1 MTEPVLTEE
10 KTPVSIPP
18 SLMLA
23 KPPALMSTPGESSTS
38 GFGPLPVQS
47 SAGNLAVQRAATEPD
62 RITTPEGDSLPTPVI
77 VGWAEPFEIS
87 FSPRTTPAGDVRLLV
102 RFLYRGTQTPEKARD
117 QDFTVEL
124 LPAPEMP
131 ALGVLQDRRLNVR
144 IVNNSNTTLAIDPY
158 GDGKVTYAIDDEVLP
173 PKPNGARD
181 HHIAIYRNNE
191 PGANASFLMTFTST
205 GGKPVT
211 ETGTGTVVP
220 VAPTGTKPA
229 HEPDPERTPDLS
241 ANLLMEMAIG
251 RLHDLKIRPL
261 SLLFWEVRLRRDL
274 PTNMSIA
281 GEPGLRMRLRRLVDL
296 LAYLGPVFT
305 TLDVLTREDEYLG
318 GLADVA
324 TERVWNIIRLY
335 GEAILT
341 SYYGDSGTNEPLAA
355 ADRLMAEF
363 PGWLNRLYL
372 SDPRGVSSLINKIP
386 DLQAELRSAYLLR
399 GEYNEVEH
407 LRERS
412 YQVMKMS
419 SVSWGPVPGSLYGER
434 EQQRQK
440 VEWDWRSEK
449 NYVSDEIHKLYADV
463 QTDIGMLTAMILYEQ
478 CSYLAHQLSS
488 SLINDIIETPVGRG
502 PLEHITEEYAISLWH
517 IVHRFEDNSYETDGK
532 EKQATAQ
539 AILGD
544 LEGIVGKAT
553 SFESDL
559 DAVNSRLKWINR
571 IDFAGKLVLIV
582 AAATLTGGLAGSIA
596 EVFGANWFYMAVATG
611 FGFTV
616 GSRLGQ
622 RLAYGKVE
630 GGIDSF
636 IDEWFWNT
644 VTFGVLS
651 KVNAGLA
658 NIIKFPEGAGRFTK
672 LAVKLGRAGGA
683 MIALQ
688 GVAELHTFLYEHRL
702 MSWGEHGE
710 AMLTNAVLMATLHA
724 GKFITDPIEARIA
737 KGIVDKLRLN
747 KRIADRIDH
756 VAAKKRLALKN
767 RLAELENGEMPPRE
781 VDKVIDE
788 IAGAWYE
795 ELKIIDDAA
804 SGESGE
810 QPVITKSEL
819 DTALS
824 AYREHIA
831 EMQLQMSHI
840 GVEAPS
846 PSGQTTFRPIEPG
859 VVAFAPEGRPTLE
872 AFYAE
877 DPTMPGKSLT
887 ESATM
892 PGVLEGRMPTGEL
905 TLFVPEGETGPIDI
919 VPEPVEPPKVAGP
932 PKPPEPPKPG
942 GSPEPGETK
951 PVPGDPVRDALL
963 KEAEQR
969 VADAEATVRH
979 AQAHANTAK
988 TELEF
993 YEAEAK
999 SDAAKARAKRA
1010 EARRLEKEAAARR
1023 KNPQRGD
1030 PIEAENQAKEAN
1042 READR
1047 LDMEAKQAL
1056 GVKRGAAEE
1065 AKKAEKSV
1073 PVAEKR
1079 AKKAGESHERQV
1091 ELSRRLDA
1099 LEARYRALPEV
1110 AAKPNMKPPTS
1121 SEAGTLKWEIDSVKR
1136 QLYGEAAKAG
1146 VDIYTR
1152 LRAASPGRN
1161 ATKLALKNLQ
1171 DLPKQLRGP
1180 NDNPIDVTT
1189 GEEMKPED
1197 ISPDHIY
1204 PLNSIA
1210 QEPGFDSLTP
1220 KQQLEIAELTKNY
1233 MPLSEAANFS
1243 KSGRTMEEWFKT
1255 PEGRKVPLKMRE
1267 MLIEIQEQARTHVQ
1281 DQIKEMIKQNER
1293 SSE

>member
-1 MTEPVLTEE
+1 MPEPVLTQE

-23 KPPALMSTPGESSTS
+23 KPPALMSTPGESSAS
-38 GFGPLPVQS
+38 GFHPSPVQS

-87 FSPRTTPAGDVRLLV
+87 FSPRTTPYGDVRLLV

-158 GDGKVTYAIDDEVLP
+158 GDGKVTFAIDDDVLP
-173 PKPNGARD
+173 PKPSGARD
-181 HHIAIYRNNE
+181 HHITIYRNAE
-191 PGANASFLMTFTST
+191 PGPSFLMTFTST

-211 ETGTGTVVP
+211 EIGTGIVVP

-229 HEPDPERTPDLS
+229 HEPEPERTPDLS
-241 ANLLMEMAIG
+241 ANLLMEMAIS
-251 RLHDLKIRPL
+251 RLHDLKIRPV

-281 GEPGLRMRLRRLVDL
+281 GEPRLRMQLRRLVDL

-363 PGWLNRLYL
+363 PRWLNRLYL
-372 SDPRGVSSLINKIP
+372 SDPRGVSSLINTIP
-386 DLQAELRSAYLLR
+386 DLQAELRSAYLRR
-399 GEYNEVEH
+399 GEYRWVEH

-440 VEWDWRSEK
+440 VEWDWRNEK
-449 NYVSDEIHKLYADV
+449 NYVSDEIHDLYANV

-478 CSYLAHQLSS
+478 CSYLAHELSS
-488 SLINDIIETPVGRG
+488 SLINDIIETQVGRG
-502 PLEHITEEYAISLWH
+502 LLEHITEEYATSLWH

-544 LEGIVGKAT
+544 LKGLVGKAT

-559 DAVNSRLKWINR
+559 DAVYSRLKWINR

-596 EVFGANWFYMAVATG
+596 EVFGAGWFSMAVVTG

-622 RLAYGKVE
+622 HLAYGKVE
-630 GGIDSF
+630 GGIGSF
-636 IDEWFWNT
+636 IDEWFWNA

-651 KVNAGLA
+651 KVSAGLA

-724 GKFITDPIEARIA
+724 GKFIMDPIEARIT

-781 VDKVIDE
+781 VDKVINE

-810 QPVITKSEL
+810 EPVITKSEL

-887 ESATM
+887 ESASM

-905 TLFVPEGETGPIDI
+905 TYFVPESETGRIDVLPSEPAPTPKAGPPPAAAAEPPKIEPPRRVEPTKPIVD
-919 VPEPVEPPKVAGP
+919 PKPVEPPKP
-932 PKPPEPPKPG
+932 TEPPAKEKPL
-942 GSPEPGETK
+942 TK
-951 PVPGDPVRDALL
+951 REL
-963 KEAEQR
+963 K
-969 VADAEATVRH
+969 
-979 AQAHANTAK
+979 
-988 TELEF
+988 
-993 YEAEAK
+993 
-999 SDAAKARAKRA
+999 
-1010 EARRLEKEAAARR
+1010 
-1023 KNPQRGD
+1023 
-1030 PIEAENQAKEAN
+1030 AKEA
-1042 READR
+1042 RERRAARKAESADKAKIPR
-1047 LDMEAKQAL
+1047 LIEEIQKEIKANDEEFA
-1056 GVKRGAAEE
+1056 AAEKE
-1065 AKKAEKSV
+1065 IGKAKAKLEQRRQERESLTGGSKEMGGPRKFEEKKAAAEQMIVSAKKAVANRTDIRQEIIDRNDELHKEAREYDEDIRPEKD
-1073 PVAEKR
+1073 PKTDAEKGR
-1079 AKKAGESHERQV
+1079 IGEAEGHKWMINKKFTFIASSKKPVITDAAGEVVRRPGGKEQGLDGVYENLPGGKPPYVIAEMKWVTDPKQPVSYKESAAGKQGTKPWVEDNLEQAVGKTLANKIRKAGYECWELRYDPAPGMGVAKK
-1091 ELSRRLDA
+1091 
-1099 LEARYRALPEV
+1099 
-1110 AAKPNMKPPTS
+1110 
-1121 SEAGTLKWEIDSVKR
+1121 
-1136 QLYGEAAKAG
+1136 
-1146 VDIYTR
+1146 
-1152 LRAASPGRN
+1152 
-1161 ATKLALKNLQ
+1161 KL
-1171 DLPKQLRGP
+1171 
-1180 NDNPIDVTT
+1180 
-1189 GEEMKPED
+1189 
-1197 ISPDHIY
+1197 
-1204 PLNSIA
+1204 
-1210 QEPGFDSLTP
+1210 F
-1220 KQQLEIAELTKNY
+1220 
-1233 MPLSEAANFS
+1233 
-1243 KSGRTMEEWFKT
+1243 
-1255 PEGRKVPLKMRE
+1255 
-1267 MLIEIQEQARTHVQ
+1267 
-1281 DQIKEMIKQNER
+1281 
-1293 SSE
+1293 